1 MKNAYLWYG
10 RFIGVANLIY
20 GVWLIIATVINTTND
35 SYGAGW
41 LAVFYLVGLTGMV
54 GSTVFLLSLDGSQ
67 RFRTVSFRR
76 IGWIVMFA
84 AILLPTSV
92 TFFLAP
98 LTALSVGLA
107 LLPQTEPPSGN
118 EEPPRSG

>member
-1 MKNAYLWYG
+1 MKNAYFWYG

-20 GVWLIIATVINTTND
+20 GVWLIIATVINTTNG
-35 SYGAGW
+35 SYGAGL
-41 LAVFYLVGLTGMV
+41 LAMFYLVGLTGII

-67 RFRTVSFRR
+67 RFRTAPFRR
-76 IGWIVMFA
+76 VGWIVMFA
-84 AILLPTSV
+84 AVLLPTSV

-107 LLPQTEPPSGN
+107 LRPPEEASSASEKPPSS
-118 EEPPRSG
+118 R